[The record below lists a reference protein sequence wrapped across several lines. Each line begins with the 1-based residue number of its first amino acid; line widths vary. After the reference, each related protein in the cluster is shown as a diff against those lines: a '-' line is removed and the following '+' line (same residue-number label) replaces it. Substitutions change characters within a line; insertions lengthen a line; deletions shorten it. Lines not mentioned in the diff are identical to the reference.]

1 VRLLLDN
8 NLSIR
13 LGAVL
18 EKEGWDV
25 AHVRS
30 LGLHAASDRVVL
42 DRARADGRVLVSA
55 DTDFGGLLAASHEP
69 GPSVVLVRRVANRRA
84 EELAGILLANL
95 PPIADDLDHGC
106 IVVVGDD
113 SLRIRLLPIG

>member
-25 AHVRS
+25 VHLRS
-30 LGLHAASDRVVL
+30 LGLQAASDRVVL
-42 DRARADGRVLVSA
+42 DRARADARVLVSA
-55 DTDFGGLLAASHEP
+55 DTDFGGLLAASHESATSA
-69 GPSVVLVRRVANRRA
+69 GRRERRPA
-84 EELAGILLANL
+84 VPDSALRRRSRGSRAG
-95 PPIADDLDHGC
+95 
-106 IVVVGDD
+106 
-113 SLRIRLLPIG
+113 